1 MLKFDGYLFDLDG
14 TLLNTIDLIV
24 TCIRH
29 TLAGIAD
36 VKIPEEKI
44 RKNIGIPLIKQYM
57 IHLAHLDGLDY
68 QKIVEDHLRYQ
79 SQIWKEYVRM
89 YEGIP
94 EMLKVLYDHGKK
106 MAIVTSRRLD
116 AAEIYLDEMNIRKYF
131 PVIITPAV
139 TEKHKPDAEPALY
152 AANMLKIKPEKCVMI
167 GDSVF
172 DVLCGKNAGMK
183 TVFAQWGALAGKI
196 EGVIS
201 DYVVKNP
208 GEILSIEGLS

>member
-1 MLKFDGYLFDLDG
+1 MTEFDGYLFDLDG

-24 TCIRH
+24 ACIRH

-36 VKIPEEKI
+36 IKIPEENI
-44 RKNIGIPLIKQYM
+44 RKNIGIPLKNQYM
-57 IHLAHLDGLDY
+57 IYLTHLDGIDY
-68 QKIVEDHLRYQ
+68 NKVVEDHLHYQ

-94 EMLKVLYDHGKK
+94 EMLKVLDDNGKK

-131 PVIITPAV
+131 PVIITPAA
-139 TEKHKPDAEPALY
+139 TEKHKPDAEPALC
-152 AANMLKIKPEKCVMI
+152 AADMIKIKPGKCIMI

-172 DVLCGKNAGMK
+172 DIMCGKNARMK
-183 TVFAQWGALAGKI
+183 TCFAQWGALGGKI
-196 EGVIS
+196 EDVMS